1 MKPQP
6 IPNRHSIRLKGYDY
20 SQAGLYF
27 ITLCCQDR
35 LPLFGQIVRGN
46 NAPAQMI
53 LNNAGHI
60 ADKCWLEIPM
70 HYPNVILH
78 EYVIMPNHIHGII
91 EIVGANNYSPANDTN
106 NHSPAYD
113 ANNHLPVNDT
123 NNHSPITI
131 TNNHSPA
138 NDANIDSPITITNNH
153 SPVNDTNNHSPAN
166 DANNHS
172 PEIVANH
179 SPETIVNDSTVMN
192 NDNYAPENV
201 ANNDIRAKD
210 ISPLPPPPTS
220 SPSPP
225 NGTSKTIGA
234 MVRGFKIGVTKWMRQ
249 NTTVHDV
256 WQRNYY
262 EHIIRNEQ
270 SYVRIAKYIIN
281 NPVNWQ
287 EDKFYKQ

>member
-6 IPNRHSIRLKGYDY
+6 TPNRHSIRLKGYDY
-20 SQAGLYF
+20 SKAGLYF

-46 NAPAQMI
+46 NASVQMI
-53 LNNAGHI
+53 LNDAGHI

-91 EIVGANNYSPANDTN
+91 EIVGANN
-106 NHSPAYD
+106 
-113 ANNHLPVNDT
+113 
-123 NNHSPITI
+123 HSPITI

-138 NDANIDSPITITNNH
+138 N
-153 SPVNDTNNHSPAN
+153 
-166 DANNHS
+166 
-172 PEIVANH
+172 
-179 SPETIVNDSTVMN
+179 
-192 NDNYAPENV
+192 V
-201 ANNDIRAKD
+201 ANNDIRAKN
-210 ISPLPPPPTS
+210 ISPLPP
-220 SPSPP
+220 PSPP